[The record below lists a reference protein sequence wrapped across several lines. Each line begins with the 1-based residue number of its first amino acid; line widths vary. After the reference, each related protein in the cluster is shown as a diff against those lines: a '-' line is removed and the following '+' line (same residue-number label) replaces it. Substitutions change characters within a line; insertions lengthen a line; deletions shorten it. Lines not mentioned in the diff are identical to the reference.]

1 MAEGDIDPEDM
12 DDLGDL
18 DGPDDDDEGDEDGP
32 DDDEGQGKDGDGKD
46 WKPPTKAEWERAQR
60 RLKKYAADKR
70 GKGGAE
76 VDRKL
81 AAQLRG
87 KAGKDDDESDSSEA
101 SEEAQRWR
109 RTAAQQS
116 AAASLTAAGF
126 NGTARQAARLTRLL
140 DLDNAE
146 PDSDGVFDWED
157 DVEELKEEYPE
168 LFGARGSR
176 RNEGG
181 GRLPKVRTAPNRDG
195 APKDDPTQRTSDAL
209 LRAAGFTTRT
219 RRRTG

>member
-1 MAEGDIDPEDM
+1 MGAEGDINPEDM

-18 DGPDDDDEGDEDGP
+18 DNPDDGDED
-32 DDDEGQGKDGDGKD
+32 DLDDGDEDAGKEGD
-46 WKPPTKAEWERAQR
+46 DKEWKPPTKAQWERAQR
-60 RLKKYAADKR
+60 RLKTYAAEKR
-70 GKGGAE
+70 KGGAE

-81 AAQLRG
+81 AAQIR
-87 KAGKDDDESDSSEA
+87 GKDDKEGDDDGA
-101 SEEAQRWR
+101 AAEEAQRWR
-109 RTAAQQS
+109 RAAAQQS

-140 DLDNAE
+140 DLDGAE
-146 PDSDGVFDWED
+146 PDRDGVFDWED

-176 RNEGG
+176 RNEGA
-181 GRLPKVRTAPNRDG
+181 GRLPKVRTAPTRDS
-195 APKDDPTQRTSDAL
+195 ATPDDPTQRTSDAL
-209 LRAAGFTTRT
+209 LRAAGFNTRS